1 MEDKIKVHEQLFD
14 LLQEK
19 YITRG
24 EYLISL
30 KENLFTLKDKIK
42 IHEQLDELLKN
53 DYITKDEYLIFIKEN
68 LNSNEETKTNIS
80 KEIKNSE
87 NLVLDK
93 NMIQRIKNAGSN
105 VMGIYYYVIFLLII
119 SYLYNLLLD
128 VKSQYFLREQ
138 GIISDYSQTSKI
150 TKFILNFDNINFIVE
165 NLKYLSEFYYLIQ
178 FIVFPIFLMDLYN
191 LGYNLKNIDKKI

>member
-1 MEDKIKVHEQLFD
+1 MENKNNIHEQLFD

-68 LNSNEETKTNIS
+68 LKSNEETKTNIS

-150 TKFILNFDNINFIVE
+150 TKFILNLDNINFIVE

>member
-1 MEDKIKVHEQLFD
+1 MENKNNIHEQLFD

-68 LNSNEETKTNIS
+68 LKSNEETKTNIS

-119 SYLYNLLLD
+119 
-128 VKSQYFLREQ
+128 
-138 GIISDYSQTSKI
+138 
-150 TKFILNFDNINFIVE
+150 
-165 NLKYLSEFYYLIQ
+165 
-178 FIVFPIFLMDLYN
+178 
-191 LGYNLKNIDKKI
+191 

>member
-1 MEDKIKVHEQLFD
+1 MEDKIKVHEQLLE
-14 LLQEK
+14 LLNEK

-30 KENLFTLKDKIK
+30 KENLFALKDKIK

-68 LNSNEETKTNIS
+68 LNSNEVTKTNIS

-105 VMGIYYYVIFLLII
+105 VMGIYYYVIFILIS